1 MTYIRAL
8 NAKGI
13 EVFNDYIFRKRSK
26 ENVQPPYYALS
37 DPEYSDEL
45 DVSISIE
52 DIEFSSRYEI
62 GTYLTEKFSSINIQP
77 YLGHT
82 GFWSWLAL
90 FWFEQLSPKK
100 DGQHDPH
107 KEYNYILSSDYRH
120 RPRHSIFMTWQLVSQ
135 YGEDVRFM
143 LSKVPSV
150 RGELTELLLSR
161 QEILTSTSAIGVAS
175 LLYYDANT
183 GIFKRG
189 AAARK
194 SAGCVTRFMSWIQQI
209 QRTYDIFSM
218 SKEELYELLPSE
230 FERFQN

>member
-1 MTYIRAL
+1 MNYIRAL
-8 NAKGI
+8 NDKGI
-13 EVFNDYIFRKRSK
+13 EVFNNYIFRRRSK

-37 DPEYSDEL
+37 DPEYSSEL
-45 DVSISIE
+45 EVSIE
-52 DIEFSSRYEI
+52 VEKIEFSSRYEI
-62 GTYLTEKFSSINIQP
+62 GVYLTSKFNCIDIQP
-77 YLGHT
+77 YLGHK

-90 FWFEQLSPKK
+90 FWFDQLASKDDDQYSPA
-100 DGQHDPH
+100 
-107 KEYNYILSSDYRH
+107 KEYNYILSSNYNH
-120 RPRHSIFMTWQLVSQ
+120 RPRHAIFMTWQLVSQ
-135 YGEDVRFM
+135 YGEDARFM

-150 RGELTELLLSR
+150 RGELTEQLLAR
-161 QEILTSTSAIGVAS
+161 QEILSSTSAIGVAS
-175 LLYYDANT
+175 LLYYDSNT

-194 SAGCVTRFMSWIQQI
+194 SAGCIARFMSWIQQI